1 MNIQEIINSPFEAI
15 KNLYEILKALFELY
29 IEFCSLMPVPL
40 NLIVGILLPTIIT
53 IILIKIGS
61 WFV

>member
-15 KNLYEILKALFELY
+15 KNLYEILKALCELY
-29 IEFCSLMPVPL
+29 IEFCNLMPVPL